1 MRGSISVPV
10 RQGAGRCTTKSVIA
24 INFTLSSLYG
34 DNILM
39 NLEDI
44 SMNVYDCVCRIGR
57 LGLFIFLNIFNM

>member
-1 MRGSISVPV
+1 MRGGISAPV
-10 RQGAGRCTTKSVIA
+10 RQGAGQCTTKSVIA

-44 SMNVYDCVCRIGR
+44 SMNFYDRVCQIGVR
-57 LGLFIFLNIFNM
+57 LGSIVR